1 MRIKIQIR
9 MERANALRLAL
20 AFLRNAHTNRSTRL
34 IPGIRSRNSVRKS
47 WRFQRPLAFCH
58 PADIR
63 LLQPLFRLSFFCCSN
78 LRLWLRGA
86 GSASAVEL
94 GSFEEA

>member
-34 IPGIRSRNSVRKS
+34 IPGIRSRNSVQKKLEVFRGL
-47 WRFQRPLAFCH
+47 WRFA
-58 PADIR
+58 IR
-63 LLQPLFRLSFFCCSN
+63 RIYASSSLFSGLSFF
-78 LRLWLRGA
+78 LL
-86 GSASAVEL
+86 
-94 GSFEEA
+94 

>member
-34 IPGIRSRNSVRKS
+34 IPGIRSRNSVQKKLEVFRGL
-47 WRFQRPLAFCH
+47 LAFCH

-63 LLQPLFRLSFFCCSN
+63 LLQPLFRTQLLFAVVT
-78 LRLWLRGA
+78 LRLWLRG
-86 GSASAVEL
+86 GRLCL
-94 GSFEEA
+94 GS

>member
-34 IPGIRSRNSVRKS
+34 IPGIRSRNSVQKKLEVFR
-47 WRFQRPLAFCH
+47 AFGVLPSGGYTPP
-58 PADIR
+58 PA
-63 LLQPLFRLSFFCCSN
+63 SFPDSASFCCSN
-78 LRLWLRGA
+78 PPPLA
-86 GSASAVEL
+86 
-94 GSFEEA
+94 